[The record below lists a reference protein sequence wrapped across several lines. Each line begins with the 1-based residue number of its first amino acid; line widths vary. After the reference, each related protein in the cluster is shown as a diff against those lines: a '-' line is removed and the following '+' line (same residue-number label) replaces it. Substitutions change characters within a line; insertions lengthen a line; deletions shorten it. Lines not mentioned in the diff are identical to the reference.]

1 MFSTSLTM
9 IDIVCEPAPNTS
21 YFTAAQVPAAG
32 TIIKPRL
39 NEKATPLLFQPIKI
53 RGVEFHNRIVVS
65 SPCIRVLEC
74 HVDVSFQ
81 KLSPMAQYSADYNG
95 AVTPWHTAHRS
106 TVAHML
112 NVAVGGIFTRG
123 PGLTFVEATAV
134 LPQGRTSPQDLG
146 IWSDEHVE
154 PLRKL
159 VEFAHSQNQKIGI
172 QLAHAGRKAS
182 TLAMWLDGNTG
193 ASANVGGWPDDVWA
207 PSAIPYKDSP
217 DYPKAKALSVEGI
230 QGVVRAFADAARR
243 AVAAGFD
250 VIDIH
255 AAHGYLLHQF
265 MSPVTNKRTDQY
277 GGSFENRIRLP
288 LEVVDAVRAAMP
300 ADTPLFFRVSATEW
314 LEEVAPEEPSWRL
327 EDTVRLSEIL
337 VAHGVDLID
346 VSSAGLD
353 RRQKIKFLAPAYQA
367 HFSEAV
373 KKAVGD
379 RILVSAVG
387 GIVNGQIAEEVL
399 ENGQADLVMV
409 GRQFIKNTATVVT
422 FAEELGVN
430 VKLPHQIDWV
440 VRGRGITRRE
450 QLKN

>member
-1 MFSTSLTM
+1 M
-9 IDIVCEPAPNTS
+9 IDIVSEPAPNTP

-32 TIIKPRL
+32 TIIEPQPDG
-39 NEKATPLLFQPIKI
+39 KATPLLFQPIKI

-65 SPCIRVLEC
+65 
-74 HVDVSFQ
+74 
-81 KLSPMAQYSADYNG
+81 PMAQYSADYNG
-95 AVTPWHTAHRS
+95 AVTPWHTAH
-106 TVAHML
+106 L
-112 NVAVGGIFTRG
+112 GGIFTRG

-134 LPQGRTSPQDLG
+134 LPHGRTSPQDLG

-182 TLAMWLDGNTG
+182 TVAMWLDGDAG
-193 ASANVGGWPDDVWA
+193 ASANVGGWPDDVWG

-217 DYPKAKALSVEGI
+217 DHPKAMALSVEGI
-230 QGVVRAFADAARR
+230 QEAVRAFADATKR

-265 MSPVTNKRTDQY
+265 MSPVANKRTDQY
-277 GGSFENRIRLP
+277 GGSFENRIRLT
-288 LEVVDAVRAAMP
+288 LEVADAVRGAMR
-300 ADTPLFFRVSATEW
+300 ADMPLFFRISATEW
-314 LEEVAPEEPSWRL
+314 LEDIAPDVAQEESSWRL
-327 EDTVRLSEIL
+327 EDTIRLSEVL
-337 VAHGVDLID
+337 AAHGVDLID

-353 RRQKIKFLAPAYQA
+353 HRQKIKITPGAYQA
-367 HFSEAV
+367 HLAEAV

-387 GIVNGQIAEEVL
+387 GIVNGQIAEEIL
-399 ENGQADLVMV
+399 EKGQADLVMM
-409 GRQFIKNTATVVT
+409 GRQFIKNTATVVS

-440 VRGRGITRRE
+440 VRGRGFARRG